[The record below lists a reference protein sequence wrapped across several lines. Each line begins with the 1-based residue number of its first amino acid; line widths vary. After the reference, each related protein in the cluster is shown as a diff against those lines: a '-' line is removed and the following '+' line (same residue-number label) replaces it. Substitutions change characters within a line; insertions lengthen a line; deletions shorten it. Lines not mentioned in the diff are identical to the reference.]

1 VDETTT
7 DQGRDPGGHAGR
19 TNRLVF
25 VCHANHC
32 RSPMMELLLRDSL
45 ASAGPTAAPL
55 VVTSAGTYAYPDV
68 PAHPSVIQV
77 LAERGVDASGWR
89 SATLDAATVRAAD
102 LVVTAAAEQRRD
114 VVALAGP
121 GAAAKTFTLLDLA
134 AWLEAAPPPGEG
146 PREGPGAAV
155 NALLSRAADGR
166 KRSGVAAH
174 ERDLPDPMGRSMRQF
189 RLCRR
194 RVEAALV
201 PFVETLAG
209 VSPGATRGRR
219 G

>member
-1 VDETTT
+1 MGDAGT
-7 DQGRDPGGHAGR
+7 DGSR
-19 TNRLVF
+19 TGRLVL

-32 RSPMMELLLRDSL
+32 RSPMMELLLRAAL
-45 ASAGPTAAPL
+45 ADAGPAVPPVL
-55 VVTSAGTYAYPDV
+55 VSSAGTYAHPDV
-68 PAHPSVIQV
+68 PAHPSVVQV

-89 SATLDAATVRAAD
+89 STALDAATVRAAD

-121 GAAAKTFTLLDLA
+121 EAAAKTFTLLDLA
-134 AWLEAAPPPGEG
+134 AWLEAG
-146 PREGPGAAV
+146 PRAVGPEVGV
-155 NALLSRAADGR
+155 DALLARAAAGR
-166 KRSGVAAH
+166 ERAGAVAY
-174 ERDLPDPMGRSMRQF
+174 ERDLPDPMGRSVRQF

>member
-1 VDETTT
+1 VDDTALYPGAGS
-7 DQGRDPGGHAGR
+7 GRHAERNG
-19 TNRLVF
+19 RLVF

-32 RSPMMELLLRDSL
+32 RSPMMELLLRASL
-45 ASAGPTAAPL
+45 AATGPASPSLL
-55 VVTSAGTYAYPDV
+55 VSSAGTYAYPDV
-68 PAHPSVIQV
+68 PAHPSVVQV

-89 SATLDAATVRAAD
+89 STTLDLATVREAD

-114 VVALAGP
+114 VVELAGP
-121 GAAAKTFTLLDLA
+121 EAAAKTFTLLDLA
-134 AWLEAAPPPGEG
+134 AWLEAAPRADAG
-146 PREGPGAAV
+146 PTSGV
-155 NALLSRAADGR
+155 DALLARAAAGR
-166 KRSGVAAH
+166 ERSGPTAY
-174 ERDLPDPMGRSMRQF
+174 ERDLPDPMGRSVRQF

-194 RVEAALV
+194 RVEAALE